1 MWYFQRQ
8 TKEWFSHLCLRA
20 LINKNKQTYYCKF
33 FLCPFGM
40 YMYPLQPRVSFS
52 GTWKPF
58 LWNVISRKDGAPVSC
73 SLWEDRILTSIRASW
88 KAQLASRQPWPWPL
102 TPFLVMFHFPDCAW
116 ASAHHALHS
125 PRSSFKAPVTPSPI
139 QGGLSFLLQE
149 VSLNKTLLPP
159 WTSIQLYLWQT
170 AVVSWKTFCWIAVYG

>member
-1 MWYFQRQ
+1 MTIVVILETAMWYFQRQ

-125 PRSSFKAPVTPSPI
+125 PALPLKPQSPPH
-139 QGGLSFLLQE
+139 QSKEG
-149 VSLNKTLLPP
+149 
-159 WTSIQLYLWQT
+159 
-170 AVVSWKTFCWIAVYG
+170 